1 MENLQPHQQ
10 RVVEE
15 REELL
20 LKYNKLQNFINSEK
34 FLELDEDNKKLLKY
48 QLSTMSQ
55 YLRILDL
62 RIYKFND
69 GILELSEGEK
79 IIGFFGTEKN
89 EVSAIKYSSISL
101 IDTIEA
107 LVDDP
112 RRKSIAKTHIE
123 QAQMMAV
130 KGLFSK

>member
-34 FLELDEDNKKLLKY
+34 FSELDEDDKKLLKY
-48 QLSTMSQ
+48 QLYTMSQ

-62 RIYKFND
+62 RIYKFDNC
-69 GILELSEGEK
+69 ISESSEGEK
-79 IIGFFGTEKN
+79 IIGFFGTEKD
-89 EVSAIKYSSISL
+89 EVSAIKYGSIFL

-112 RRKSIAKTHIE
+112 RRKAIAKTHIE